1 MFSKMVLRAQRQ
13 IEGNNFD
20 RRKTVLQYD
29 EVLRKQREIIYSQ
42 RTDVLFLDS
51 IEELIT
57 SMIDNSLTRTVSMH
71 TQIDELYQ
79 ALNGFFSANSID
91 KQILKTEANPLEYV
105 LDTYRKDL
113 ENKKTLAGDKQF
125 NDFLKA
131 ITLRVVDT
139 YWVQHIDSMS
149 ELRQAVTLQSYG
161 QINPFREYQ
170 ELGFNMFETM
180 IHNIQDDVT
189 RYVLKAQVRQN
200 TERVQVAKPVSTY
213 SGKEDAEAKRKPRTV
228 QQKVGRNDPCPCGSG
243 KKYKYCHGR
252 NDN

>member
-1 MFSKMVLRAQRQ
+1 MK
-13 IEGNNFD
+13 
-20 RRKTVLQYD
+20 
-29 EVLRKQREIIYSQ
+29 
-42 RTDVLFLDS
+42 
-51 IEELIT
+51 
-57 SMIDNSLTRTVSMH
+57 
-71 TQIDELYQ
+71 
-79 ALNGFFSANSID
+79 
-91 KQILKTEANPLEYV
+91 
-105 LDTYRKDL
+105 
-113 ENKKTLAGDKQF
+113 NKKTLAGDKQF

-170 ELGFNMFETM
+170 ELGFNMFEAM